1 IFFYGIE
8 TKNGVYFDILPWDY
22 DDIFAGKPHE
32 VGRSWAIGNIF
43 GERIYTSH
51 DEVLNELQGR
61 LIFTIEDDIEYAI
74 AFDDYMYAR
83 YLENLKWVLN
93 VFDTKTIEASFA
105 QVYAELAP
113 FYNKPIISE
122 QSVYDVDATNKELFE
137 SNYTEKLNFLKERRQ
152 WINQQI
158 E

>member
-1 IFFYGIE
+1 
-8 TKNGVYFDILPWDY
+8 
-22 DDIFAGKPHE
+22 
-32 VGRSWAIGNIF
+32 
-43 GERIYTSH
+43 
-51 DEVLNELQGR
+51 
-61 LIFTIEDDIEYAI
+61 
-74 AFDDYMYAR
+74 MYAR
-83 YLENLKWVLN
+83 YLENLKCVLN

-122 QSVYDVDATNKELFE
+122 QSVFDVNATNKELFE
-137 SNYTEKLNFLKERRQ
+137 SNYTEKLDFLKERRQ